1 MKKLFFIT
9 LLFLMMAACTK
20 EDEPASVTAITFNQ
34 SEYKVYVPY
43 NADGTVDMNRIGTLP
58 LAEYVIISPK
68 DAPKSD
74 LKWKSSNTEVATIN
88 AEGMVT
94 ALKAGETTITVS
106 AGGISASCL
115 IKCIKTID
123 LKSISFLD
131 PVKMENGTPI
141 LRLFPGRKVNLQ
153 IKLDPA
159 EVAELYVTKWSSD
172 NNEVVTVDE
181 KTGDVTAVGT
191 GETYVTVTLYE
202 AADEVNGQ
210 KHARSCKVIVEKQ
223 KDFELCWQAGS
234 TFKKGKYTD
243 AWSFEEFNGYEQACA
258 DGKDIYYI
266 KRDKDGN
273 KYRWRIFWNSNM
285 PLYQSWDEGE
295 ITAFWAKHDYVAT
308 AIKSTLYT
316 LNPHRYMEK
325 KPIVVVD
332 GGKEMKGV
340 IATSRNKLAIASD
353 GTVYA
358 LVRVDDGTGTVAAMT
373 RYTTDGKISSY
384 RVPYNVSASS
394 LVMDENEN
402 VYVFVQDKNKL
413 HTYRFDGQA
422 LTITNSMDLTGNVS
436 SLSCCCRNGS
446 VYIMCISGFQ
456 GRTGKIFR
464 DYKLLFETSSSY
476 TYGETAIDVTADGR
490 IFYCFDRKIF
500 QYADGKSTRIA
511 YVNSAINYFAVNY
524 LD

>member
-1 MKKLFFIT
+1 MKQLFFIT
-9 LLFLMMAACTK
+9 LLFLMMATCAK
-20 EDEPASVTAITFNQ
+20 EDEPASVTAITFTQ
-34 SEYKVYVPY
+34 SEYKLYVPY
-43 NADGTVDMNRIGTLP
+43 NADGTVDVNQIVTFS
-58 LAEYVIISPK
+58 LAEEVIISPK
-68 DAPKSD
+68 EAQKSA
-74 LKWKSSNTEVATIN
+74 LMWKSSDTEVATIN
-88 AEGMVT
+88 AEGMIT
-94 ALKAGETTITVS
+94 ALKEGETTITVS
-106 AGGISASCL
+106 AGGVSGSCL
-115 IKCIKTID
+115 IKCVKTIN
-123 LKSISFLD
+123 LESISFLE
-131 PVKMENGTPI
+131 PVKMEDGIPV
-141 LRLFPGRKVNLQ
+141 LRMFPGRKVHLP
-153 IKLDPA
+153 IKIEPA
-159 EVAELYVTKWSSD
+159 EAAELYVTKWSSD

-202 AADEVNGQ
+202 VADEVNGQ

-234 TFKKGKYTD
+234 TFKKGKYSD
-243 AWSFEEFNGYEQACA
+243 AWSFEEFNGYEHACA
-258 DGKDIYYI
+258 DGKDIFYI

-273 KYRWRIFWNSNM
+273 KYRWRIFMNSNM

-316 LNPHRYMEK
+316 LNPHRYMEQ
-325 KPIVVVD
+325 KPIVVAD
-332 GGKEMKGV
+332 GGKELKGV

-402 VYVFVQDKNKL
+402 VYVFVHDKNKL
-413 HTYRFDGQA
+413 HTYRFDGQT
-422 LTITNSMDLTGNVS
+422 LTTTNSMDLTGNVS

-476 TYGETAIDVTADGR
+476 TYRETAIDVTADGR

-500 QYADGKSTRIA
+500 QYANGNSTRIA
-511 YVNSAINYFAVNY
+511 YVDGAIDYFAVNY